1 MSSKTFP
8 SLNLENELW
17 SKGTRFVIGM
27 DEVGRG
33 AIAGPVAVGVALI
46 DRQDSRS
53 QDPWPAKLCDSKL
66 ISEKVRNEIVGP
78 VTEWL
83 SSSAVGMVSAA
94 EIDAHGIVKALAAAG
109 SKALEQMLQDQKLRQ
124 EIISDGAV
132 IVLDGSHNW
141 LGVKASGID
150 VLVRTKADRDC
161 VSVAAASVVAK
172 VARDNLMIE
181 LAKHVHGFGLEG
193 HKGYA
198 SASHIAAIRSLGPSS
213 EHRITWL
220 TKILAGHLAG
230 AVAQDGANS
239 AAEPGVEGEYSSV
252 SNKHMGAGE

>member
-17 SKGTRFVIGM
+17 ANGARFVIGM

-46 DRQDSRS
+46 DRQAENSRK
-53 QDPWPAKLCDSKL
+53 PWPAKLCDSKL

-78 VTEWL
+78 VRDWVAA
-83 SSSAVGMVSAA
+83 SAVGMVAA
-94 EIDAHGIVKALAAAG
+94 SEIDSRGIVDALAAAG
-109 SKALEQMLQDQKLRQ
+109 SSALDQILEDQKLRQ
-124 EIISDGAV
+124 EIIRDGAV
-132 IVLDGSHNW
+132 IILDGSHNW
-141 LGVKASGID
+141 LGAKASGID
-150 VLVRTKADRDC
+150 VMVRTKADRDC
-161 VSVAAASVVAK
+161 VSVAAASVIAK

-181 LAKHVHGFGLEG
+181 LAKRLSGYGLEG

-198 SASHIAAIRSLGPSS
+198 SATHIEAVRELGPTQ

-220 TKILAGHLAG
+220 TKILAGPD
-230 AVAQDGANS
+230 AQGGDTGEVL
-239 AAEPGVEGEYSSV
+239 AEPLSV
-252 SNKHMGAGE
+252 SNRASGAGE